1 MLEHLREFNPD
12 LTYDEAS
19 IEWLEGYVQRNKHVF
34 SEEGRYGVA
43 IAFGF
48 VLGEVMI
55 RTIGGQWEY
64 DEKFQEWLVVIGDP
78 VGKANPIGKAY
89 KLLSDDF
96 QSMVSLLRIT
106 RLVKE
111 KGGWD
116 KIGSRLDG

>member
-1 MLEHLREFNPD
+1 MTRPSSGWKGLPNAIE
-12 LTYDEAS
+12 TYS
-19 IEWLEGYVQRNKHVF
+19 QRK
-34 SEEGRYGVA
+34 VA
-43 IAFGF
+43 T
-48 VLGEVMI
+48 E
-55 RTIGGQWEY
+55 WEY
-64 DEKFQEWLVVIGDP
+64 DEKFQEWLVAIGDP

>member
-1 MLEHLREFNPD
+1 LLEHLREFNPD
-12 LTYDEAS
+12 LTYDDAS
-19 IEWLEGYVQRNKHVF
+19 IEWLEGFAQRNRDVF
-34 SEEGRYGVA
+34 SEKGRYGVA
-43 IAFGF
+43 IGFGF

-55 RTIGGQWEY
+55 RTIGGKWEY
-64 DEKFQEWLVVIGDP
+64 DEQFREWLVAIGDP

-96 QSMVSLLRIT
+96 ESMVSLLRIT

-116 KIGSRLDG
+116 KIGSQLDG